1 MGGKGKNKGKGKGK
15 GKGEGEEGEGEG
27 EGEGDGEGNEGDDNG
42 KPGSMV
48 ADADND
54 GKKCKMSNKLRTFKM
69 EGGKAS
75 EEACSKACAD
85 DAECVAFSAIFGKWC
100 IGCKEALSD
109 NHKGAE
115 AFKKSDDEEGDE
127 GDDNDDDDEGGK
139 KGKKGG
145 KKGKGKGKGK

>member
-1 MGGKGKNKGKGKGK
+1 MGKKGKGKGKGKKKGKGKGK
-15 GKGEGEEGEGEG
+15 GKGEGEEAEGEGEG
-27 EGEGDGEGNEGDDNG
+27 EGEGDEGDNDG

-54 GKKCKMSNKLRTFKM
+54 GKKCKMSGKLRTFKM
-69 EGGKAS
+69 VGGKAN

-85 DAECVAFSAIFGKWC
+85 DAECVAFSGIFGKWC

-109 NHKGAE
+109 DHKGAE

-127 GDDNDDDDEGGK
+127 GDDNNDDDEGGK
-139 KGKKGG
+139 KGK
-145 KKGKGKGKGK
+145 GKG